1 MPTFHPDLEPA
12 VVEALNRLE
21 TTLLT
26 PLVSG
31 ELDDW
36 VQQVRA
42 ATLALGAR
50 LREFIESVLHAQ
62 YVQIAKADVEL
73 LSRVEQMMEQDKT
86 LLAEYDGFLA
96 ELDALAAR
104 VPSAERDE
112 LKIAEHRAHIEARG
126 TALVLAIKKQ
136 RATAATWLSEAFYRD
151 RGPVD

>member
-1 MPTFHPDLEPA
+1 MRHFHPDLEPA
-12 VVEALNRLE
+12 IVEALNQLE

-42 ATLALGAR
+42 ATLALGTR

-73 LSRVEQMMEQDKT
+73 LSRVEQMMEQDKI

-96 ELDALAAR
+96 ELDALTAR
-104 VPSAERDE
+104 VPSAEKDE

-136 RATAATWLSEAFYRD
+136 RATASTWLSEAFYRD